1 MKKLRAKCKSIDDLL
16 NGGIES
22 GIITMIYGESGTGKT
37 NFCLQ
42 ISKECTDSKKVIYI
56 DSEGVSLE
64 RLHQI
69 CGNKYKKIVDSIL
82 FFKPNSFNEQ
92 EKTIENIK
100 KIKDSGLVII
110 DTINLYYRME
120 LEDDKEKAMRSFL
133 RQMGNLQMIAREKNI
148 PVIVVEQVY
157 TDKNGEIKPFT
168 HRETDHMVKTMI
180 RLDKKEIGIRSAT
193 IIKHRSQPE
202 GKSAIFKITAL
213 GLE

>member
-1 MKKLRAKCKSIDDLL
+1 MKKLKTKCKSIDDLF
-16 NGGIES
+16 GGGVEP

-42 ISKECTDSKKVIYI
+42 ISREIAEGKKVAYI

-69 CGNKYKKIVDSIL
+69 CGDKYNKLVDNIL
-82 FFKPNSFNEQ
+82 FFKPSSLEDQ
-92 EKTIENIK
+92 EKAIKNIK
-100 KIKDSGLVII
+100 KIKDPGLLII
-110 DTINLYYRME
+110 DTINLFYRMK
-120 LEDDKEKAMRSFL
+120 LENDKEAAMRSFL
-133 RQMGNLQMIAREKNI
+133 RQMGALQLIAREKNI
-148 PVIVVEQVY
+148 PLVVVEQVY

-168 HRETDHMVKTMI
+168 HRETDHMVKTMV
-180 RLDKKEIGIRSAT
+180 RFDKKDIGIRSAT

-202 GKSAIFKITAL
+202 GKSTTFKITAN

>member
-1 MKKLRAKCKSIDDLL
+1 MKKLKTKCKPIDDLL
-16 NGGIES
+16 NGGIEH
-22 GIITMIYGESGTGKT
+22 GIVTMLYGESGTGKT

-42 ISKECTDSKKVIYI
+42 LSRECAKEKKVIYI

-64 RLHQI
+64 RLRQI
-69 CGNKYKKIVDSIL
+69 SGDKYKKIIEKIL
-82 FFKPNSFNEQ
+82 FFKPNSFKEQ
-92 EKTIENIK
+92 EKSIENIK
-100 KIKDSGLVII
+100 KINNYGLVII

-133 RQMGNLQMIAREKNI
+133 RQMGKLQLIAREKNI
-148 PVIVVEQVY
+148 PVVVVEQVY

-168 HRETDHMVKTMI
+168 HRETDHIVKTMI
-180 RLDKKEIGIRSAT
+180 RLDKKDIGFRIAN

-202 GKSAIFKITAL
+202 GKSITFKITAE

>member
-1 MKKLRAKCKSIDDLL
+1 MKKLKSKCKPIDDLL
-16 NGGIES
+16 NGGIEY
-22 GIITMIYGESGTGKT
+22 GIVTMIYGESGVGKT

-42 ISKECTDSKKVIYI
+42 ISKECANEKKVIYV

-69 CGNKYKKIVDSIL
+69 CGDKYKKIVDNIL

-92 EKTIENIK
+92 EKSIKSIK
-100 KIKDSGLVII
+100 KIKDTGLVIV

-120 LEDDKEKAMRSFL
+120 LEDDKDKAMRSFL

-148 PVIVVEQVY
+148 PVVIVEQVY

-168 HRETDHMVKTMI
+168 HRETDHIIKTMI
-180 RLDKKEIGIRSAT
+180 RFDKKEIGVRTANIM
-193 IIKHRSQPE
+193 KHRSQPE
-202 GKSAIFKITAL
+202 GKSATFKITAK